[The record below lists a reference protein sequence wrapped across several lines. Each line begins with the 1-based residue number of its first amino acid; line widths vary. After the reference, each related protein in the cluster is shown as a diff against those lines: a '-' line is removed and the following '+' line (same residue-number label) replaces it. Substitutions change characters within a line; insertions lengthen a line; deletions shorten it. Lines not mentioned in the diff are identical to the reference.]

1 MPGSPRTTSVT
12 DGIVEALVRN
22 WEADTLFA
30 VRDRLE
36 ELRHHQGYDD
46 LRSLI
51 EDSIENAQ
59 DRLIRYPVLEQ
70 AEYAKALGFLSGLKM
85 LLEIPVAVTQAAVSR
100 EKAIEN
106 AAEDSAARERTS

>member
-1 MPGSPRTTSVT
+1 MGALRTTSVT
-12 DGIVEALVRN
+12 DGIVKALVRG
-22 WEADTLFA
+22 WEAETLFA

-36 ELRHHQGYDD
+36 ELQHHQGYDD

-85 LLEIPVAVTQAAVSR
+85 LLEIPTAVRSAAISR
-100 EKAIEN
+100 EKAIET
-106 AAEDSAARERTS
+106 AEDSAEERTS